1 MSERI
6 LAARLHS
13 RHINISVVV
22 AYAPTEDAQ
31 DSVKDDFY
39 QQLGG
44 SFDSLPSHDVK
55 ILLGDFN
62 AKIGRDNSSWSG
74 VIGGESLHETSS
86 NNGLRLLD
94 FCAMYQLT
102 VGGTLF
108 QHKDIHK
115 GTWRSPNGRTV
126 NQIDHVCISTKWSH
140 SLLDVRT
147 YRGADIGSD
156 HYLVKSPMRI
166 KLMGIKKI
174 QGSHRKAPA
183 IELLRDQSKVQEYCI
198 ALHNRFSGLPVEES
212 LDGEW
217 ELVKEGIREVS
228 LEVLGQR
235 PRRRKKQH
243 LSQETKD
250 LITERSKVKQ
260 KCPSDGFN
268 RSEYSLA
275 NKRVKKSC
283 KKDDENWA
291 LRVAADLETASSHG
305 QQREVWQMIKSLSG
319 KKSRKSTA
327 VRDKTEK
334 LISDPAAQRKRWG
347 EHFAELLN
355 PQIGDVDLSDLDS
368 LEVAP
373 CFPYLSDSDIPPSRT
388 EISEA
393 FKSLKNHKSPG
404 IDEISNEQLKYGAP
418 GLLDREKTV

>member
-44 SFDSLPSHDVK
+44 SFNSLPSHDVK

-62 AKIGRDNSSWSG
+62 TKIGRDNSSWSG

-243 LSQETKD
+243 WSQETKD

-305 QQREVWQMIKSLSG
+305 QQRE
-319 KKSRKSTA
+319 
-327 VRDKTEK
+327 
-334 LISDPAAQRKRWG
+334 
-347 EHFAELLN
+347 
-355 PQIGDVDLSDLDS
+355 IGDVDLSDLDS
-368 LEVAP
+368 LEVVP

-393 FKSLKNHKSPG
+393 LKSLKNHKSPG

-418 GLLDREKTV
+418 GLLDRLEKLFARVWETENVPEDWVKGIIVIVPKKGDTSYC

>member
-1 MSERI
+1 MSKYKLDVLGLTETHRPGTGEEILDNGSLFINSGRSDGYRRQGVGLVLSKSVKNSLISYTPVSERI
-6 LAARLHS
+6 LAARVHS
-13 RHINISVVV
+13 RHIDLSVVV
-22 AYAPTEDAQ
+22 AFAPTEDAQ
-31 DSVKDDFY
+31 DSVKDEFY

-44 SFDSLPSHDVK
+44 VFDSLPGHDVK

-62 AKIGRDNSSWSG
+62 ARIGRDNSSWTG
-74 VIGGESLHETSS
+74 VIGGESLHETST

-140 SLLDVRT
+140 SLLDVRS

-166 KLMGIKKI
+166 KLMGIEKV
-174 QGSHRKAPA
+174 QASCRKAPA
-183 IELLRDQSKVQEYCI
+183 IEHLRDHSKVQEYCI
-198 ALHNRFSGLPVEES
+198 ALHNRFSSLPVEES

-217 ELVKEGIREVS
+217 ELVKEGIKEVS
-228 LEVLGQR
+228 MEVLGQR
-235 PRRRKKQH
+235 PRRRKQQH

-250 LITERSKVKQ
+250 LITERSRIKQ

-283 KKDDENWA
+283 KKDDENW
-291 LRVAADLETASSHG
+291 LCGLQLIWKQPLQTVSRG
-305 QQREVWQMIKSLSG
+305 KSG
-319 KKSRKSTA
+319 
-327 VRDKTEK
+327 
-334 LISDPAAQRKRWG
+334 G
-347 EHFAELLN
+347 
-355 PQIGDVDLSDLDS
+355 
-368 LEVAP
+368 
-373 CFPYLSDSDIPPSRT
+373 
-388 EISEA
+388 
-393 FKSLKNHKSPG
+393 
-404 IDEISNEQLKYGAP
+404 
-418 GLLDREKTV
+418 